1 MNYDPIHDTFVKTD
15 SNGDS
20 SSNKGES
27 QIGEGD
33 KSEGNRG
40 ISIDNLVDTSN
51 NVPINHNSEETE
63 HENEIDHD
71 LTAVNSS
78 EIEIDSAGKDKN
90 KKAMKG
96 KRAQSNSLK
105 GFRHLKKSDGE
116 PFWRKDI
123 QYDFLQELFND
134 ETKAFTNFFPH
145 SDIPS
150 AVNETKLTF
159 SQLYVRNLA
168 ESGKC
173 SRILKE
179 RLLKDLEMGKSVGKV
194 CLLVNAGRMNTTV
207 NFVPEMRSS
216 LRTYHSIPSLQAD
229 PVYGGSKPLQD
240 TPRLKSILKAVTEV
254 HGEIKSLDDLLEYP
268 PVEKPN
274 TNIVQLLFF
283 LSNCMKKI
291 KFLQDDTDSADDGN
305 EFIDFFLNSR
315 IYPKNR
321 SQRFLW
327 LIYTYLETSFTPE
340 ELANNPFNPHTI
352 PPVEFIPESEIN
364 DFDKDTDYEIEFSER
379 MYQTRLKYVADEEH
393 NSNPKRGNKSKKERE
408 SFEGDDNQNPDE
420 DSTQISQDSVTEYPS
435 KKRKTIAD
443 LKSKKRKGKGKPA
456 GSHIQNNTMLNDS
469 PDTTIDD
476 IPQKPVNINN
486 EDGVPSSQITA
497 PIDPSVHL
505 NNEQTDN
512 SIRNME
518 DSNPYYITF
527 PIEDL
532 ESIVKAF
539 ANSIGSQHSPE
550 SSTSLTAR
558 QNVVAKSKPFI
569 KQFMTS
575 NKITSE
581 EYTGKVD
588 RLVDWLEKYFQY
600 KKSSANSL
608 LGIEWEAIRYD
619 LVNGIESYIYQS
631 LGNYL
636 NSKLMSSAKE
646 KDRGTNSNPGGT
658 FEIENFEDVGF
669 GYLPIHDFNRYNEKN
684 SYICDLLAF
693 CNDYVMKKQSEVARP
708 TSKIRYDLDKEEV
721 IFT

>member
-15 SNGDS
+15 SSGDS
-20 SSNKGES
+20 SSNKGEN

-33 KSEGNRG
+33 RGEGNRG
-40 ISIDNLVDTSN
+40 ISIDNLVVTSN
-51 NVPINHNSEETE
+51 NVPSNHNSEETE

-78 EIEIDSAGKDKN
+78 EMEIDPTGKDKN
-90 KKAMKG
+90 RKAIKG
-96 KRAQSNSLK
+96 KRSQTNSLK

-150 AVNETKLTF
+150 AVNEPKLTF

-179 RLLKDLEMGKSVGKV
+179 RLLKDSEMGKSVGKV

-254 HGEIKSLDDLLEYP
+254 HGEIKSLDDLLEHP
-268 PVEKPN
+268 PAEKPN

-291 KFLQDDTDSADDGN
+291 KFLQDDINSGDDGN

-315 IYPKNR
+315 IHPKNR

-352 PPVEFIPESEIN
+352 PPVEFIPENEIN

-408 SFEGDDNQNPDE
+408 LFEGDDNQNPDE
-420 DSTQISQDSVTEYPS
+420 DSTQVSQDSVTESPS
-435 KKRKTIAD
+435 KKRKAIAD
-443 LKSKKRKGKGKPA
+443 LKNKKRKSKGKST
-456 GSHIQNNTMLNDS
+456 GTHMQNNPMLNDS

-476 IPQKPVNINN
+476 IHQKPVNISN
-486 EDGVPSSQITA
+486 EDGVSSSQVVA
-497 PIDPSVHL
+497 SIDPSVHL
-505 NNEQTDN
+505 NNELTDN

-518 DSNPYYITF
+518 NSNPYYITF

-539 ANSIGSQHSPE
+539 ANSIGSQHSPD

-558 QNVVAKSKPFI
+558 QNVVTKSKPFI

-575 NKITSE
+575 NKITPE
-581 EYTGKVD
+581 EYNDKVD
-588 RLVDWLEKYFQY
+588 RLVDWLEKFFQY

-619 LVNGIESYIYQS
+619 LVNGIESYIYQL

-636 NSKLMSSAKE
+636 NSKLMSKE
-646 KDRGTNSNPGGT
+646 KDKGTNSNSGGT

-693 CNDYVMKKQSEVARP
+693 CNDYVMKKQGEVARP
-708 TSKIRYDLDKEEV
+708 TTKIRFDLDKEDV

>member
-15 SNGDS
+15 SSGDN

-27 QIGEGD
+27 QIGDGD
-33 KSEGNRG
+33 RGEGNRG
-40 ISIDNLVDTSN
+40 ISIDNLVVTAN
-51 NVPINHNSEETE
+51 NVPSNHNSEETE

-78 EIEIDSAGKDKN
+78 EMEIDPTGKDKN
-90 KKAMKG
+90 KKAVKG
-96 KRAQSNSLK
+96 KRAQTNSLK

-116 PFWRKDI
+116 PFWRRDI

-150 AVNETKLTF
+150 AVNEPKLTF

-179 RLLKDLEMGKSVGKV
+179 RLLKDSEMGKSVGKV

-254 HGEIKSLDDLLEYP
+254 HSEIKSLDDLLEHP

-291 KFLQDDTDSADDGN
+291 KFLQDDTNSADDGN

-315 IYPKNR
+315 IHPKNR

-352 PPVEFIPESEIN
+352 PPVEFIPENEIN

-408 SFEGDDNQNPDE
+408 LFEGDDNQNPDE
-420 DSTQISQDSVTEYPS
+420 DSTQVSQDSVIESPS
-435 KKRKTIAD
+435 KKRKAIAD
-443 LKSKKRKGKGKPA
+443 LKNKKRKGKGKPTS
-456 GSHIQNNTMLNDS
+456 SHMQGNTMLNES

-476 IPQKPVNINN
+476 IHQKPIHISND
-486 EDGVPSSQITA
+486 DGVPSSQIVA

-539 ANSIGSQHSPE
+539 ANSIGSQHSPD

-575 NKITSE
+575 NKITPE
-581 EYTGKVD
+581 EYNDKVD
-588 RLVDWLEKYFQY
+588 RLVDWLEKFFQY

-619 LVNGIESYIYQS
+619 LVNGIESYIYQL

-636 NSKLMSSAKE
+636 NSKLMSKE
-646 KDRGTNSNPGGT
+646 KDKGSNSNSGGT

-693 CNDYVMKKQSEVARP
+693 CNDYVLKKQGEVARP
-708 TSKIRYDLDKEEV
+708 TSKIRFDLENEEV